1 MNFAYVR
8 VSTVGQNEE
17 RQIETLKKY
26 NIDKWFCEKVSGLN
40 MERPKLQ
47 ELLKEASAG
56 DTIYIADFSRL
67 ARSTRDL
74 ITIIEDLKEH
84 GITLVS
90 EKEQVDVS
98 TSIGKF
104 VVTVLAAV
112 NEFEVAISRE
122 RQAEGIE
129 IARREGKY
137 RNCGRKKLSAP
148 ENFDDLVQQ
157 YASGDITKV
166 QLAVMLNVS
175 RPTLDRILR
184 DYEVTDVF

>member
-1 MNFAYVR
+1 MFA
-8 VSTVGQNEE
+8 
-17 RQIETLKKY
+17 
-26 NIDKWFCEKVSGLN
+26 
-40 MERPKLQ
+40 
-47 ELLKEASAG
+47 A
-56 DTIYIADFSRL
+56 IY
-67 ARSTRDL
+67 
-74 ITIIEDLKEH
+74 
-84 GITLVS
+84 
-90 EKEQVDVS
+90 
-98 TSIGKF
+98 
-104 VVTVLAAV
+104 
-112 NEFEVAISRE
+112 EFERTNMLE

-184 DYEVTDVF
+184 DYGES

>member
-74 ITIIEDLKEH
+74 ITIIDDLKEH

-129 IARREGKY
+129 IARREGRY

-157 YASGDITKV
+157 YANGDITKV

-184 DYEVTDVF
+184 DYGES

>member
-67 ARSTRDL
+67 FRSL
-74 ITIIEDLKEH
+74 LFH
-84 GITLVS
+84 SV
-90 EKEQVDVS
+90 
-98 TSIGKF
+98 
-104 VVTVLAAV
+104 
-112 NEFEVAISRE
+112 
-122 RQAEGIE
+122 
-129 IARREGKY
+129 
-137 RNCGRKKLSAP
+137 P
-148 ENFDDLVQQ
+148 
-157 YASGDITKV
+157 
-166 QLAVMLNVS
+166 
-175 RPTLDRILR
+175 
-184 DYEVTDVF
+184 